1 MWEGLEFWNNSYDFW
16 SFGCLRDNVH
26 CWCPFLMCFPSSSFH
41 GEAEMTKKFKQRW
54 RESRNLG
61 TGPSGLVQAS
71 LICSLKQRRGSAAY
85 PEPHFSTFEGYLRDL
100 WSPVRLSQK
109 SHLCTDRRGI
119 KSGPAS
125 PFKLQEIPARP
136 FPWDRDYLIAFAGN
150 V

>member
-1 MWEGLEFWNNSYDFW
+1 MHSVSQPSPF
-16 SFGCLRDNVH
+16 H
-26 CWCPFLMCFPSSSFH
+26 FLMFPGSEIHQPALRKNIRRGSQSRT
-41 GEAEMTKKFKQRW
+41 EMTKKFKQRW

>member
-1 MWEGLEFWNNSYDFW
+1 
-16 SFGCLRDNVH
+16 
-26 CWCPFLMCFPSSSFH
+26 
-41 GEAEMTKKFKQRW
+41 MTKKFKQRW